1 MKRASL
7 SLVGF
12 QAADTTDPLIDIRV
26 DAQRL
31 RAGARNL
38 RNLPSKKL
46 SRCRSL
52 VRPRKWLHEL
62 FVTCDTAH
70 IRIEPNQATLDS
82 LPDRQLR
89 RSDETRVIFDD
100 YHFFHVTNFPKITDN
115 KQPVRLAP

>member
-1 MKRASL
+1 MRRASL
-7 SLVGF
+7 SLVGLR
-12 QAADTTDPLIDIRV
+12 ADTADPLIDIRV

-31 RAGARNL
+31 RVGARNL
-38 RNLPSKKL
+38 RSLSSKKL

-52 VRPRKWLHEL
+52 VRPDQWRHEL
-62 FVTCDTAH
+62 FVTCEAAH
-70 IRIEPNQATLDS
+70 TRIEPNEATRDP

-100 YHFFHVTNFPKITDN
+100 YHFFQVTNFPKNTDS